1 MTTVIDASA
10 ALKWVLDEEGSDRA
24 IALIESDVLIAPDL
38 WLIECANVLAM
49 KARRDF
55 LTDEGAVKG
64 LAVIETVPVR
74 IVPTRDH
81 VGAAHAIALGLKKS
95 AYDSLYLALALSE
108 RAVMVTADAAFFR
121 AASAIAAYAPHI
133 RML

>member
-1 MTTVIDASA
+1 VTIVIDASA

-24 IALIESDVLIAPDL
+24 ITLIENDLLIAPDL

-49 KARRDF
+49 KARRGF
-55 LTDEGAVKG
+55 LTDEGAIKG

-81 VGAAHAIALGLKKS
+81 VRAAHAIAIELKKS

-108 RAVMVTADAAFFR
+108 HATMVTADAAFFR
-121 AASAIAAYAPHI
+121 AASTVASYAPHI